1 VLSYLSDDL
10 DLHQTHIGT
19 PPPLHPAGVP
29 ERKAVSEHLIDERG
43 NMLQQEVMIEKL
55 RALCDRDER
64 VVAALMYGSFALTQG
79 DRFSDIV

>member
-1 VLSYLSDDL
+1 MF
-10 DLHQTHIGT
+10 
-19 PPPLHPAGVP
+19 
-29 ERKAVSEHLIDERG
+29 R
-43 NMLQQEVMIEKL
+43 QEVMIEKL